1 MDGKLVP
8 WADAKIH
15 VLTHTFH
22 YGVGAFEGIRA
33 YETADGR
40 PAVFRLKEHVERLF
54 DSSKI
59 VTLDLPYTIDEV
71 MKACKE
77 TLIDNGLREGYI
89 RPVSYIGEG
98 VMGVHP
104 GDNPIKL
111 MIAVWKWGA
120 YLGEEAL
127 SKGIRAKV
135 SSYNRYHPNSMMT
148 RAKLTGNYIGSVLEK
163 KEAID
168 LGYDEGILLDVDGY
182 VAEGS
187 GENIFLVRDGKI
199 KTTPLTSILPGI
211 TRSTVIQ
218 LAKDLGY
225 EVDESRFT
233 RDEMYIAD
241 ELFFTGTAAE
251 VTPIREVDGRKIG
264 AGKIGPVTGKIQKLY
279 FDVIRGKNAKYA
291 DWLDFYEVPTGVP
304 KPAEVNS

>member
-8 WADAKIH
+8 WGDAKIH
-15 VLTHTFH
+15 VLTHSFH
-22 YGVGAFEGIRA
+22 YGVAAFEGIRS
-33 YETADGR
+33 YKTEDGR
-40 PAVFRLKEHVERLF
+40 SAIFRLGEHVERLF

-59 VTLDLPYTIDEV
+59 VTLDLPYSIEEV
-71 MKACKE
+71 SKACKE
-77 TLIDNGLREGYI
+77 VLIDNGLQEGYL

-104 GDNPIKL
+104 GNNPIQL
-111 MIAVWKWGA
+111 MIAAWKWGA
-120 YLGEEAL
+120 YLGEDAL

-148 RAKLTGNYIGSVLEK
+148 RAKLTGNYIGSVLAK

-187 GENIFLVRDGKI
+187 GENIFLISKGKI

-211 TRSTVIQ
+211 TRSTIIQ
-218 LAKDLGY
+218 LAEDLGY
-225 EVDESRFT
+225 EVDESRFS

-241 ELFFTGTAAE
+241 ELFFTRTAAE
-251 VTPIREVDGRKIG
+251 VTPIREVDGRQIG
-264 AGKIGPVTGKIQKLY
+264 AGKMGPVTRKLQTLY
-279 FDVIRGKNAKYA
+279 FDIIRGKNAKYA
-291 DWLDFYEVPTGVP
+291 DWLDYYEVPAG
-304 KPAEVNS
+304 KLAEVNS

>member
-8 WADAKIH
+8 WDDAKIH
-15 VLTHTFH
+15 VLTHSFH
-22 YGVGAFEGIRA
+22 YGVAAFEGIRS
-33 YETADGR
+33 YKTADGR
-40 PAVFRLKEHVERLF
+40 SAVFRLEEHVQRLF

-59 VTLDLPYTIDEV
+59 VTLDLPYSVEEV
-71 MKACKE
+71 SKACKE
-77 TLIDNGLREGYI
+77 VLIDNGLQEGYL

-104 GDNPIKL
+104 GNNPIQL
-111 MIAVWKWGA
+111 MIAAWKWGA
-120 YLGEEAL
+120 YLGDEAL

-148 RAKLTGNYIGSVLEK
+148 RAKLTGNYIGSVLAK

-187 GENIFLVRDGKI
+187 GENIFLISNGKI

-211 TRSTVIQ
+211 TRSTIMQ
-218 LAKDLGY
+218 LAEDLGY
-225 EVDESRFT
+225 EVEESRFS

-251 VTPIREVDGRKIG
+251 VTAIREIDGRPIG
-264 AGKIGPVTGKIQKLY
+264 AGKMGPMTEKLQTLY
-279 FDVIRGKNAKYA
+279 FDVIRGKSSKYSG
-291 DWLDFYEVPTGVP
+291 WLDYYDI
-304 KPAEVNS
+304 PAGKLEEVNS